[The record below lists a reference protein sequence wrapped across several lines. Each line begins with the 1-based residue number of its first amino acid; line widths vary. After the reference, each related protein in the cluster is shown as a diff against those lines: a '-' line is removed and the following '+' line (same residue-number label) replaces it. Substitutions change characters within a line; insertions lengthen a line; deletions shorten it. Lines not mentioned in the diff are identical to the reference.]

1 MVATS
6 STRLRKNKNPR
17 TKRKSNQTIEA
28 AQGRFNRLLTAE
40 DYKKVFLNLVI
51 FRFIGIFV
59 SKMIPKY
66 CFSMKKLYDKY
77 TIYEYSDKGI
87 VEEICKRVKSLRL
100 SCCFSQQ
107 EFADKAGVSIVTIKR
122 IESCKVNDIALSTLL
137 KILRI
142 SGTLEGVVGLVPEL
156 PDSPFL
162 INEKTGK
169 RVQRFS
175 SKRKTV

>member
-1 MVATS
+1 MKRAKKRILRRIVWIGMILMAAGFLTGCMETS
-6 STRLRKNKNPR
+6 
-17 TKRKSNQTIEA
+17 
-28 AQGRFNRLLTAE
+28 E
-40 DYKKVFLNLVI
+40 DE
-51 FRFIGIFV
+51 
-59 SKMIPKY
+59 
-66 CFSMKKLYDKY
+66 C
-77 TIYEYSDKGI
+77 I
-87 VEEICKRVKSLRL
+87 VKEICKRVKSIRL

-122 IESCKVNDIALSTLL
+122 IESCKVSDIALSTLL

-169 RVQRFS
+169 RIQRING
-175 SKRKTV
+175 KRKMV

>member
-1 MVATS
+1 MMCGAS
-6 STRLRKNKNPR
+6 YCLSPGR
-17 TKRKSNQTIEA
+17 TLIRWARGIRS
-28 AQGRFNRLLTAE
+28 GTA
-40 DYKKVFLNLVI
+40 DT
-51 FRFIGIFV
+51 
-59 SKMIPKY
+59 
-66 CFSMKKLYDKY
+66 Y
-77 TIYEYSDKGI
+77 TIYEFSDECI
-87 VEEICKRVKSLRL
+87 VKEICKRVKSIRL

-122 IESCKVNDIALSTLL
+122 IESCKVSDIALSTLL

-169 RVQRFS
+169 KIHRINS
-175 SKRKTV
+175 

>member
-1 MVATS
+1 
-6 STRLRKNKNPR
+6 L
-17 TKRKSNQTIEA
+17 KRPGA
-28 AQGRFNRLLTAE
+28 AFSCLLTRQKII
-40 DYKKVFLNLVI
+40 KKVFLNLVI

-59 SKMIPKY
+59 SKMIPKHV
-66 CFSMKKLYDKY
+66 FSMKRLYDTY
-77 TIYEYSDKGI
+77 TIYEFSDECI
-87 VEEICKRVKSLRL
+87 VKEICKRVKAIRL

-122 IESCKVNDIALSTLL
+122 IESCKVSDIALSTLL

-169 RVQRFS
+169 RIQRING
-175 SKRKTV
+175 KRKMV

>member
-1 MVATS
+1 MREVYLICFRNFGHAETTS
-6 STRLRKNKNPR
+6 FHKLCISPFICL
-17 TKRKSNQTIEA
+17 
-28 AQGRFNRLLTAE
+28 LLT
-40 DYKKVFLNLVI
+40 YI
-51 FRFIGIFV
+51 PQPFI
-59 SKMIPKY
+59 
-66 CFSMKKLYDKY
+66 
-77 TIYEYSDKGI
+77 
-87 VEEICKRVKSLRL
+87 RL

-169 RVQRFS
+169 RIQRIN
-175 SKRKTV
+175 SKRKMA

>member
-1 MVATS
+1 
-6 STRLRKNKNPR
+6 
-17 TKRKSNQTIEA
+17 
-28 AQGRFNRLLTAE
+28 
-40 DYKKVFLNLVI
+40 
-51 FRFIGIFV
+51 
-59 SKMIPKY
+59 
-66 CFSMKKLYDKY
+66 MKKLYDTY
-77 TIYEYSDKGI
+77 TIYEFSDESI
-87 VEEICKRVKSLRL
+87 VKEICKRVKAIRL
-100 SCCFSQQ
+100 SFCFSQQ

-169 RVQRFS
+169 RIQRIN
-175 SKRKTV
+175 SKRKMA

>member
-1 MVATS
+1 
-6 STRLRKNKNPR
+6 
-17 TKRKSNQTIEA
+17 
-28 AQGRFNRLLTAE
+28 
-40 DYKKVFLNLVI
+40 
-51 FRFIGIFV
+51 
-59 SKMIPKY
+59 
-66 CFSMKKLYDKY
+66 MKKLYDKY

-87 VEEICKRVKSLRL
+87 VEEICKRVRSLRL

-107 EFADKAGVSIVTIKR
+107 EFADKAGVSLVTIKR

-142 SGTLEGVVGLVPEL
+142 SGALEGVADLVPEL